1 MKKRVRAPIWIHI
14 DHLDNPDGR
23 VWAIQIP
30 SKKKYFTVHSL
41 DIRIGLTSRVRK
53 TQPRA
58 YLVGK
63 ARQVKL
69 HWVDGKTVGV
79 IE

>member
-1 MKKRVRAPIWIHI
+1 MKKRIRAPVWIHI

-30 SKKKYFTVHSL
+30 SKKKYFTVHTL
-41 DIRIGLTSRVRK
+41 DIRIGLKSKFRK

-63 ARQVKL
+63 ARQVKMF
-69 HWVDGKTVGV
+69 WKDGQTVGV